1 MASDSPRLADMFPT
15 LDDAQ
20 IERMRVVGH
29 ERAALTVCSTPSPHG
44 IDSLKARLSPIA
56 QAIRWEIPGPAVM

>member
-1 MASDSPRLADMFPT
+1 MSKLRVNCFALSLE
-15 LDDAQ
+15 